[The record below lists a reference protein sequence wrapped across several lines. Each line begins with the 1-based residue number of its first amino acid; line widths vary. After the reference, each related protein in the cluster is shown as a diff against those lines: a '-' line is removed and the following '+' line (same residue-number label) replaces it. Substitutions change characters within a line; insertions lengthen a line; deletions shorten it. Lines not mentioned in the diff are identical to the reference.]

1 MSEAIRVLVVDDE
14 EVLREMFQ
22 DQLEAH
28 GFAVTTAADGQE
40 GLDLLRARGFDVVV
54 LDLRMPRLDGLGL
67 LRKMREEEMEA
78 EAIILTANAE
88 LDTAIEA
95 MKLGAF
101 DYLVKPCRLH
111 EMEVVIRKAFD
122 RRQMAQEN
130 RALRRMVAQRDPAAT
145 LIAQSPAMRKVLADV
160 EKVAGTESPVLI
172 QGESGTGK
180 ELIARTIHSYPTQA
194 EAWRRLGE
202 AFLRSRLTPRLRTV
216 LRGYFRLRR

>member
-1 MSEAIRVLVVDDE
+1 MGSSPSEGPRAKY
-14 EVLREMFQ
+14 
-22 DQLEAH
+22 QLPPPSPPPPPPPPPPP
-28 GFAVTTAADGQE
+28 
-40 GLDLLRARGFDVVV
+40 L
-54 LDLRMPRLDGLGL
+54 PRRDGLGL

-130 RALRRMVAQRDPAAT
+130 RALRRMEAQRAPAAT
-145 LIAQSPAMRKVLADV
+145 LLAQSP
-160 EKVAGTESPVLI
+160 
-172 QGESGTGK
+172 
-180 ELIARTIHSYPTQA
+180 
-194 EAWRRLGE
+194 
-202 AFLRSRLTPRLRTV
+202 
-216 LRGYFRLRR
+216 